1 MSLLSFKVCQ
11 QLKVCDIQGVLS
23 PISEWSWLSGCVRQ
37 INCLLFTSDIV
48 CLKAVRLRFGSC
60 KRRMG
65 RARKCGPG
73 PTWGSSG
80 RISLC
85 YRRQSGGTGAF
96 GT

>member
-1 MSLLSFKVCQ
+1 MSLVSFKVCQ
-11 QLKVCDIQGVLS
+11 QLKVCDILGVLS
-23 PISEWSWLSGCVRQ
+23 PISERSWLSSCVRQ

-48 CLKAVRLRFGSC
+48 CLKAVRLRFSSC

-65 RARKCGPG
+65 RVHKCGLS

-85 YRRQSGGTGAF
+85 YRQQSGGTGAI